1 MKRCNYPGWPII
13 IGINWALRSG
23 YRVTV
28 KDEVQ
33 HKRFLPVIQQR
44 NVREWNLVCWFKSTS
59 SYNKQIIKKRK
70 KSVVFFK
77 QRNQEE
83 KDLRLDN
90 TKFWSNNTK
99 QFIWL

>member
-28 KDEVQ
+28 KEEVQ

-44 NVREWNLVCWFKSTS
+44 NVREWNLVCWFK
-59 SYNKQIIKKRK
+59 

-77 QRNQEE
+77 QRNLEE

>member
-1 MKRCNYPGWPII
+1 MKRCNYPGWPMI

-28 KDEVQ
+28 KEELQ
-33 HKRFLPVIQQR
+33 HKRYLPVIEQR
-44 NVREWNLVCWFKSTS
+44 NVRELNLVCWFKFTS
-59 SYNKQIIKKRK
+59 SYDKQIIKKR

-77 QRNQEE
+77 QRNLNE